1 MCVEILQ
8 FIFYF
13 RVGLSAGTGFGMSP
27 MSSSLIPAPPSNP
40 VPNQN
45 EVNNNGIANQ
55 NEVNNNGLANQNAN
69 NNEDGV
75 HIADNHVQTNNA
87 NDGVDHHDNINNSSN
102 QNDRLNSTVVN
113 GDTNINIK
121 ENNSDRNSSEH
132 EMSVDHSV
140 PSTSGLNVK
149 HCDSYLDNT
158 HTCNTSES
166 SSLNNSTNLNIPV
179 FSNGHRCHAN
189 KNITNS
195 DISVSTS
202 PTMDI
207 LRGTSW
213 ENPSISENNQAALAE
228 QISNSDKSDIDLN
241 EKDKSVLSHQLDK
254 DRSVVLVENLLDM
267 NTDGFSNELNSES
280 DLFEDSNNA
289 SKKQIDNSSIKITES
304 LNENLLSVDD
314 NDSCLE
320 TENSSCQ
327 LSVESSDFLEL
338 KERKCESSSILTC
351 ESSSLTCESNVKQRV
366 LNNLLCETG
375 NTQSQC
381 EIGNTHS
388 QCETG
393 NTHSQ
398 CETGNTH
405 SQCETGDSQFI
416 VHEKKDDNKI
426 CSDCNSIKHSSSSNL
441 NEHPSNPSTNSQI
454 SNLNEH
460 PSNPSQISNNIF
472 DDNITQQNENKLSS
486 VQISS
491 NTVLNDA
498 NHLHQK
504 SNAGVLGESSG
515 NLTKEEVVSESSSA
529 TGSSLTTRSGKSL
542 YGRKKGLARKSQSQ
556 EKTQEVTSSMTSSV
570 TESIAMNSDNIKDSY
585 ILNSG
590 TDNTKKEDT
599 ELNNTERAILTETVK
614 NDEDVEEIVIDLST
628 CKSGLNVQN
637 NKTESKE
644 VSYLCPV
651 TRSKGKE
658 QLDEER
664 KKRGRT
670 KNRKRKSTS
679 NPENNIPGQKTRV
692 EKLAAILEVTVMTDR
707 WCQVNINDLRRCNS
721 TESTDSQNSC
731 KCFMFVSKMASF
743 VTHGNP
749 WLILFTPHL
758 RINSK
763 VNHCSCLFHLWSVF
777 SHFNNHNQILAFIA
791 DNPWIIVTRSSHILI
806 CKEFLLILISVIW
819 LAVIQWV
826 KTNIN
831 VFKWLVT
838 ARISL
843 SFDPLVI

>member
-179 FSNGHRCHAN
+179 FSNGHRCHTS

-195 DISVSTS
+195 DTSVSTS

-207 LRGTSW
+207 LRDTSW
-213 ENPSISENNQAALAE
+213 ENPSISENNQAALSE

-254 DRSVVLVENLLDM
+254 DGSIVLVENLLDM

-327 LSVESSDFLEL
+327 LSVESSDYLKL

-351 ESSSLTCESNVKQRV
+351 ESSSLTCESNVKQEV
-366 LNNLLCETG
+366 SNNLLCETG

-393 NTHSQ
+393 DSHSQ
-398 CETGNTH
+398 CEIGNTH

-441 NEHPSNPSTNSQI
+441 NEHS
-454 SNLNEH
+454 
-460 PSNPSQISNNIF
+460 SNPSQISNNIF
-472 DDNITQQNENKLSS
+472 DDNKTQQNENKLPS
-486 VQISS
+486 VKISS

-515 NLTKEEVVSESSSA
+515 NLAKEEVVSESSSA
-529 TGSSLTTRSGKSL
+529 TGSSVTTRSGKSL

-556 EKTQEVTSSMTSSV
+556 EKTQEVTSSV

-590 TDNTKKEDT
+590 TDNTRKED
-599 ELNNTERAILTETVK
+599 EDLNNTEKAILTETVK

-658 QLDEER
+658 QLDEEKR

-731 KCFMFVSKMASF
+731 KCFMFVS
-743 VTHGNP
+743 
-749 WLILFTPHL
+749 
-758 RINSK
+758 
-763 VNHCSCLFHLWSVF
+763 
-777 SHFNNHNQILAFIA
+777 
-791 DNPWIIVTRSSHILI
+791 
-806 CKEFLLILISVIW
+806 
-819 LAVIQWV
+819 
-826 KTNIN
+826 
-831 VFKWLVT
+831 
-838 ARISL
+838 
-843 SFDPLVI
+843 